1 MAIFVNGELRG
12 FANPAI
18 TPGEDRLGDK
28 VYFILKVYGNE
39 NEVSSFTNFD
49 LKYYSCNLRQLF
61 NCSWQYPFEAEKVYG
76 VDYDLNVFLMDGSTK
91 YPKAGNLCVKFKS
104 SENGDLQLHEGD
116 KLAVFVGDECRRVIT
131 VDDEMEDDEEVSF
144 KAFLSKDEELAT
156 LRYYSFWD
164 DVVLTFK
171 ETFKLKSNS
180 VTNLDV
186 HL

>member
-1 MAIFVNGELRG
+1 MMAIFVNGELRG

-91 YPKAGNLCVKFKS
+91 YPKAGIEQS
-104 SENGDLQLHEGD
+104 
-116 KLAVFVGDECRRVIT
+116 I
-131 VDDEMEDDEEVSF
+131 
-144 KAFLSKDEELAT
+144 LSGGIL
-156 LRYYSFWD
+156 
-164 DVVLTFK
+164 
-171 ETFKLKSNS
+171 
-180 VTNLDV
+180 
-186 HL
+186 